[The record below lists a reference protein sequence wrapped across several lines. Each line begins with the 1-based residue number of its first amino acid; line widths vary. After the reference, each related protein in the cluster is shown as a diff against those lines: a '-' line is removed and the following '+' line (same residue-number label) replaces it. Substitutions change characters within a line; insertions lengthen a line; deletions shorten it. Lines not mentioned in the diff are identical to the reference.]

1 MYPRQLV
8 RLPWREIDGRSVVI
22 NPKRGEVHEFDEV
35 GTFLWKNAD
44 GTRSVEDIATA
55 LTTEFEVDLSSA
67 LADTKE
73 FYSTLDAL
81 GLIQCQS

>member
-1 MYPRQLV
+1 MHPRQIV

-35 GTFLWKNAD
+35 GTFLWKHAD
-44 GTRSVEDIATA
+44 GSRSVEDIADA
-55 LTTEFEVDLSSA
+55 LTAEFDVDLSSA
-67 LADTKE
+67 LADSKD
-73 FYSTLDAL
+73 FYTSLEAL